1 MLVIKF
7 VVLILMYK
15 VLAERVRYFKEIEEG
30 VAATCKNVEDMRNE
44 ELIDDR
50 KDTACR
56 LYRYILQKAVWSR

>member
-30 VAATCKNVEDMRNE
+30 VAATCKIVEDMRNE

-50 KDTACR
+50 KNTG